1 MKTAKDIRLENLAAL
16 VFKSARQSG
25 QVKEFAIAHDLSRS
39 HVSQM
44 LNGHRAMGDEVARR
58 IEDAQRLPRGWM
70 DVHHPAVG
78 EDAAHYKLDNARPA
92 GDETRELPI
101 VSFVQAGSWSEIA
114 DPYAKGHG
122 LDSIAVDA
130 DLARSLSRSAFA
142 LVIEGDSM
150 LDLFQPG
157 DVVVID
163 PEIAPV
169 PGDFVVAKLD
179 REERATFKK
188 YREKGLGSDGNLEF
202 DLVPLN
208 LDYPVISVNSNF
220 PARVI
225 GVMVEHRRRR
235 RSR

>member
-1 MKTAKDIRLENLAAL
+1 MKTAKDIRRENLGIL
-16 VFKSARQSG
+16 VFRNGRKSG
-25 QVKEFAIAHDLSRS
+25 QVKEFAIAHDLSPA

-58 IEDAQRLPRGWM
+58 IEDAQHLVRGWM
-70 DVHHPAVG
+70 DTAHHSVSETLAG
-78 EDAAHYKLDNARPA
+78 YRLDNARHA
-92 GDETRELPI
+92 GEETRELPVI
-101 VSFVQAGSWSEIA
+101 SYVQAGTWSDA
-114 DPYAKGHG
+114 TDPYAKGQG
-122 LDSIAVDA
+122 MDYIAVDA
-130 DLARSLSRSAFA
+130 DLARSLSRSSFA

-163 PEIAPV
+163 PEVAPL
-169 PGDFVVAKLD
+169 PGDFVVAKLE
-179 REERATFKK
+179 REDRATFKK
-188 YREKGLGSDGNLEF
+188 YREKGLGSDGHMEF

-208 LDYPVISVNSNF
+208 SDYPVISVNSNF
-220 PARVI
+220 PASVI